1 MNNKIQTLNRV
12 NAVTLGPKLRH
23 TSIMPPRIV
32 SLALAGRKL
41 NAPPEGYG
49 AKKEQ
54 QIKQWR
60 KTLVQSSCDF
70 IADPDRIDD
79 LKVRH

>member
-1 MNNKIQTLNRV
+1 
-12 NAVTLGPKLRH
+12 
-23 TSIMPPRIV
+23 MPPRVV

-60 KTLVQSSCDF
+60 KNVVQFSSDS
-70 IADPDRIDD
+70 IPEPDRIDD
-79 LKVRH
+79 LKVRA